1 MTSNRQSGNFDLS
14 RMLSTGAAMNSSII
28 EKLQPSYQ
36 GKDPELFKSGS
47 NLSQHH
53 LMGPDTEE
61 AKSLDDISDPY
72 LHQEDEDFI
81 NRTMIENNHDLI
93 DDKLMKYLY
102 QIEDGTL
109 PTTDTLEN
117 LTGST
122 RQLFEMIKT

>member
-1 MTSNRQSGNFDLS
+1 
-14 RMLSTGAAMNSSII
+14 
-28 EKLQPSYQ
+28 
-36 GKDPELFKSGS
+36 
-47 NLSQHH
+47 
-53 LMGPDTEE
+53 MGPETEE
-61 AKSLDDISDPY
+61 GKSLDDIWDPY
-72 LHQEDEDFI
+72 LHQEDEDVI

>member
-1 MTSNRQSGNFDLS
+1 
-14 RMLSTGAAMNSSII
+14 
-28 EKLQPSYQ
+28 
-36 GKDPELFKSGS
+36 
-47 NLSQHH
+47 
-53 LMGPDTEE
+53 MGPETEE
-61 AKSLDDISDPY
+61 AKSLDDIWDPY

-81 NRTMIENNHDLI
+81 NKTMIENNHDLI